1 MQAISDTINVLAYSE
16 EALSNRSIFLS
27 GLNDINI
34 FVEDVGKEYIY
45 EEIFER
51 LFEDRVSIFC
61 IFPLGGKDAV
71 KQKHNT
77 SSIYDSEGKLNLF
90 IVDGDF
96 DNLWEEDKVISP
108 NLIYL
113 DRYNIESYYCTKEA
127 VVKYM
132 RSFMKKPREQI
143 ETLMNYDIWMQAF
156 RSEMGQLFTLFA
168 LVHHYCPTLPN
179 VSLGA
184 TKFLDPNGHI
194 NDSKYEEY
202 KGQVSEKVGS
212 LEPFLEEIREKIHRQ
227 FSGDEESK
235 ILSIIC
241 GKCQIES
248 LCRHLRLSFGK
259 NVNRENLCNSLIM
272 NFDLAPLRFIKD
284 QTIQLISANVGSQH
298 SA

>member
-1 MQAISDTINVLAYSE
+1 MSDTTNVLAYSE
-16 EALSNRSIFLS
+16 EALLNRSIFLS

-71 KQKHNT
+71 KQKHGT
-77 SSIYDSEGKLNLF
+77 SSMYDSDGKLNLF

-113 DRYNIESYYCTKEA
+113 DRYNIESYYCTKEV

-132 RSFMKKPREQI
+132 RNFMKKPREQI
-143 ETLMNYDIWMQAF
+143 ETLMNYDLWMQAF
-156 RSEMGQLFTLFA
+156 RSEIGKLFALFA
-168 LVHHYCPTLPN
+168 LVHHHCPTLPN

-184 TKFLDPNGHI
+184 AKFLDPNGHM
-194 NDSKYEEY
+194 DDGKYEQY
-202 KGQVSEKVGS
+202 KEQVVEKVGS
-212 LEPFLEEIREKIHRQ
+212 VEPLLEEIHEKIHRQ
-227 FSGDEESK
+227 FSGDEENK

-248 LCRHLRLSFGK
+248 LCRHLKLSFGK
-259 NVNRENLCNSLIM
+259 NVNRESISNSLIM
-272 NFDLAPLRFIKD
+272 SFDLTPLRFIED
-284 QTIQLISANVGSQH
+284 RAIQLLSANTNSQH